1 MLQSNEIVEASAQ
14 EIEIFLNRPQ
24 MLVYLVN
31 ARVTVLEWG
40 RGTGKTSMAVAPKV
54 LNNMYNMQRS
64 VGAFAGKS
72 YQKLLSQMIQEL
84 VITWERFGLVRDE
97 DFVICKAPPKSF
109 KKSVAPPENF
119 KYHITTKW
127 GSGFHLIGF
136 DHSSTSNGLT
146 IDWLALDEA
155 KQLPYDRIQA
165 ELLPTL
171 RGHNYLFGDKPE
183 HLSIII
189 STDGKIGPK
198 DSDWIKNYKSQSSPD
213 EDILMIVAL
222 SKRIEEETNEKIKSA
237 LIVELHKRQ
246 RECVYYSQASSV
258 ENLPILGVDYF
269 KNQTQNLPPPEYMES
284 LLNMKVKKVTGA
296 FYNLL
301 DEFVHLYE
309 PATNYRY
316 LERIGGESFIYERDC
331 EADKDWRTDLPLK
344 IGIDLGGHNQWF
356 VINQLYNDTYYC
368 IKQFQIK
375 SPLKYK
381 DGVDMVC
388 KYYSKHKNK
397 KLYLAYDAQA
407 NKENARNA
415 ENDAKEIISMFQSK
429 GWTVINMTE
438 DKNYINHNT
447 KHKIWLEVLDER
459 PSRNKRFPKFR
470 CNNTNAENVFLSMAK
485 AKIKEG
491 KHGEKHKDKSSELPT
506 SKIPPELATHFSD
519 AQDNIVCYD
528 LLHLITDDGIELYH

>member
-1 MLQSNEIVEASAQ
+1 MFQPNEIVEASSQ

-189 STDGKIGPK
+189 STDGKIGHK
-198 DSDWIKNYKSQSSPD
+198 DSDWIKNYKSQSSSD
-213 EDILMIVAL
+213 EDILMIIAL
-222 SKRIEEETNEKIKSA
+222 RKRIEEEPNEKIKSA
-237 LIVELHKRQ
+237 LIQELNKRQ

-269 KNQTQNLPPPEYMES
+269 KNQTQNLSPTEYMES
-284 LLNMKVKKVTGA
+284 LLNLKVKKVMGA

-309 PATNYRY
+309 PATNYSY

-331 EADKDWRTDLPLK
+331 EADKDWRPDIRLK
-344 IGIDLGGHNQWF
+344 LGIDFGGHNQWF
-356 VINQLYNDTYYC
+356 VVNQLYNNTYYV
-368 IKQFQIK
+368 IKKFQIK

-381 DGVDMVC
+381 DGVDIFC
-388 KYYSKHKNK
+388 RYYSKQKDK
-397 KLYLAYDAQA
+397 TIYLSYDVQA

-415 ENDAKEIISMFQSK
+415 DNDAREIITSFNLR
-429 GWTVINMTE
+429 GWKVINMTE
-438 DKNYINHNT
+438 NKNYISHKL
-447 KHKIWLEVLDER
+447 KHKIWLMVLDER
-459 PSRNKRFPKFR
+459 QNRDERFPKFR
-470 CNNTNAENVFLSMAK
+470 CNSNNAEEVFLSMAK

-491 KHGEKHKDKSSELPT
+491 KNGEIHKDKSSELPN
-506 SKIPPELATHFSD
+506 SGIVPELATHFSD
-519 AQDNIVCYD
+519 AEDNIVCYD
-528 LLHLITDDGIELYH
+528 LVHLITDDGIELYH